1 MSKLYLGIDVGSV
14 SANTVILND
23 QGKVLEEHYTRIK
36 GQPLKTVQK
45 ILEEILTRIPPER
58 FHSISFTGT
67 GGKLLSEILEGHF
80 VNEIIAQA
88 KAVQHFYPEIRT
100 IIDIGGEDSKLIFVE
115 EENGHYKI
123 SDFSMN
129 TLCAAGTG
137 SFLDQQASRLGFT
150 IEEFGEIALKSE
162 NPPRIAGRCSVF
174 AKSDMIHLQQIATPD
189 YDIVAGLCYALA
201 RNFKS
206 NIGKGKTFLKPVSF
220 QGGVAANVG
229 MRKAFQDVLELSDGD
244 LIIPKHFA
252 SMGAIG
258 AVLVTQESKHPKK
271 TGTLNLTAVKE
282 YLLHHQ
288 EKEVPLQPLCLSSNH
303 LSPSPLPSPIEGE
316 GGKSDSPIKGEGEV
330 RGSPLRGEGEV
341 RGSPMQGEGVG
352 NAYPIKGEW
361 AVSDSTSGGEV
372 EKSEKIE
379 AYLGLD
385 VGSISTNLVVIDKN
399 KRVLSKRY
407 LMTAGR
413 PIEAVRTGLQEI
425 GAEIG
430 DRVEIKGVGTTGSGR
445 YLTADFVGA
454 DLVRNEITAQA
465 TAAVYIDPAVDT
477 IFEIGGQDSK
487 YISIDNRVVV
497 DFEMNKVCAAGT
509 GSFLEEQAEKLD
521 ISIKEEFGKLALS
534 AGEPVRMGERCTVFI
549 ESDLVHHQQRGAPK
563 DNLVA
568 GLSYSIVQ
576 NYLNRVVGDRRIG
589 DRIFFQG
596 GTAFNKG
603 VVAAF
608 EKVLGKEIIVPENH
622 DVTGAIGVAILSM
635 EERTW
640 DHSGFKGFDLSQRRY
655 EQTSFECKSCPNL
668 CLIRKVSVEGEKP
681 LFYGSR
687 CEKYDVIKRTKGT
700 NLPDLFEERE
710 KMLFASYEREE
721 DLPADAPEIGIPR
734 ILYLH
739 EMMPFW
745 KAFFAELGYRVVL
758 SDPTNK
764 ELIRKGVENVVAE
777 TCFPIKV
784 SHGHALNLLEKGVKR
799 IFLPSIVNLKS
810 PHPEIPISTACPYA
824 QAFPYAVHSSID
836 FKKDDVQV
844 LQPIFHF
851 RFGRDHLEKEL
862 VEFGKTLRRGS
873 KQVKRALG
881 KAERFQAKFYQ
892 SLLNRGKEIL
902 NQIDP
907 DEKAMVIIGRPYNSC
922 DPGVNLEMPK
932 KLKDLGVLAIPMD
945 FLPLDSVKPTKEIQE
960 MYWRYG
966 QKILSAG
973 KIINEDPRLYA
984 VYITNFG
991 CGPDSFINHF
1001 YRDLSKGK
1009 PHLQLEIDEHSAD
1022 AGAITRCEAFL
1033 DSLKN
1038 AKKTKPNGLEK
1049 EKPTTDRTKKIYI
1062 PYMYDAAY
1070 AVAAAFHACGVEAE
1084 VIPESNEETLYWGRK
1099 LTSGKECYPCIL
1111 TTGDMVKT
1119 VKDPNFDHEKAAFFM
1134 PSGNGPCRFGQYHRF
1149 HRLVLDDLGFHHVP
1163 IYAPNQDETLY
1174 NDLGIMGS
1182 QFSRLA
1188 WQGIVAVDLLM
1199 KKLLETRPYEKEKGR
1214 GNQIYAESLNRVCE
1228 AIRTGN
1234 DLREVLHRS
1243 LESFAKV
1250 EVESPGTKPLIG
1262 IVGEIYVRLNRF
1274 SNEEVVRKIEQFGG
1288 EAWMAPMTE
1297 WVLYVNTISKKRSL
1311 QKKSFSNLLKVFL
1324 TDYYQKKDEHH
1335 LEKVFKHHLRNFG
1348 EPKTRAIFKR
1358 AKPYIDSSFE
1368 GEAILSIGKSIDFAK
1383 RGASGIINIMPFTC
1397 MPGTI
1402 VSALLKRYQEEHNNI
1417 PILNMAYDGQEQTNT
1432 LTRLEAFMHQAREFQ
1447 IRKSKKI

>member
-1 MSKLYLGIDVGSV
+1 MNRLYLGIDVGSV

-23 QGKVLEEHYTRIK
+23 RDEVVEEHYTRIK
-36 GQPLKTVQK
+36 GQPLKTVQN
-45 ILEEILTRIPPER
+45 ILEAILRRVPEEQ
-58 FHSISFTGT
+58 FQSLSFTGT
-67 GGKLLSEILEGHF
+67 GGKLLSELLQGHF

-88 KAVQHFYPEIRT
+88 HAIYRFYPEIRT
-100 IIDIGGEDSKLIFVE
+100 IIDIGGEDSKLIFIEV
-115 EENGHYKI
+115 ENGHLKI

-137 SFLDQQASRLGFT
+137 SFLDQQASRLGLT
-150 IEEFGEIALKSE
+150 IEEFGALALKSKT
-162 NPPRIAGRCSVF
+162 PPRIAGRCSVF

-206 NIGKGKTFLKPVSF
+206 NIGKGKTFIKPVSF

-229 MRKAFQDVLELSDGD
+229 MRKAFQEVLELSDGE
-244 LIIPKHFA
+244 LVIPQHFA

-258 AVLVTQESKHPKK
+258 AILVSRNRPSSFKGGKFD
-271 TGTLNLTAVKE
+271 LTPLRE
-282 YLLHHQ
+282 YLRHHQ
-288 EKEVPLQPLCLSSNH
+288 EKETPLEPLCLSSNH
-303 LSPSPLPSPIEGE
+303 SSPCHSSMRSEEQRKVFSIPTRE
-316 GGKSDSPIKGEGEV
+316 
-330 RGSPLRGEGEV
+330 
-341 RGSPMQGEGVG
+341 
-352 NAYPIKGEW
+352 
-361 AVSDSTSGGEV
+361 
-372 EKSEKIE
+372 EKTEKIE

-385 VGSISTNLVVIDKN
+385 VGSISTNLVVIDQN
-399 KRVLSKRY
+399 KRVLAKRY

-413 PIEAVRTGLQEI
+413 PIEAVRLGLKEL
-425 GAEIG
+425 GEEIG

-465 TAAVYIDPAVDT
+465 TAAVHIDPNVDT

-487 YISIDNRVVV
+487 YISLEKGVVV

-534 AGEPVRMGERCTVFI
+534 AEEPVRMGERCTVFI
-549 ESDLVHHQQRGAPK
+549 ESDLVHHQQRGAAK

-589 DRIFFQG
+589 ERIFFQG

-608 EKVLGKEIIVPENH
+608 ESVLKKEIIVPENH
-622 DVTGAIGVAILSM
+622 DVTGAIGVAILAM

-640 DHSGFKGFDLSQRRY
+640 ERSGFKGFDLSQRQY
-655 EQTSFECKSCPNL
+655 EQTSFECKGCSNL
-668 CLIRKVSVEGEKP
+668 CLIRKVSVEGERP

-687 CEKYDVIKRTKGT
+687 CEKYDVIKRTKGSD
-700 NLPDLFEERE
+700 LPDLFEERE
-710 KMLFASYEREE
+710 KMLFSTYEKEKA
-721 DLPADAPEIGIPR
+721 LPEDAPEIGIPR

-784 SHGHALNLLEKGVKR
+784 SHGHVLNLMEKGVKR

-810 PHPEIPISTACPYA
+810 PHPEIPISVACPYA
-824 QAFPYAVHSSID
+824 QAFPYAVPSSID
-836 FKKDDVQV
+836 FKKDSVEV
-844 LQPIFHF
+844 LQPILHF
-851 RFGRDHLEKEL
+851 RFGKDHLEKEL
-862 VEFGKTLRRGS
+862 TEFGKSLHRNA
-873 KQVKRALG
+873 KQVKKALA
-881 KAERFQAKFYQ
+881 KAERFQALFYQ
-892 SLLNRGKEIL
+892 SLLNRGKEVL
-902 NQIDP
+902 DQIKP
-907 DEKAMVIIGRPYNSC
+907 DEKAIVIVGRPYNSC
-922 DPGVNLEMPK
+922 DPGVNLELPK
-932 KLKDLGVLAIPMD
+932 KLRELGVLAIPMD
-945 FLPLDSVKPTKEIQE
+945 FLPLDSVRPTEEIRE

-984 VYITNFG
+984 IYITNFG
-991 CGPDSFINHF
+991 CGPDSFISHF

-1033 DSLKN
+1033 DSLKQVK
-1038 AKKTKPNGLEK
+1038 ATLFALSRK
-1049 EKPTTDRTKKIYI
+1049 EKPKTDRTKKIYI
-1062 PYMYDAAY
+1062 PYMYDGAFALK
-1070 AVAAAFHACGVEAE
+1070 AAFEACGVEAE

-1111 TTGDMVKT
+1111 TTGDMVKL
-1119 VKDPNFDHEKAAFFM
+1119 VKDPNFDHERAAFFM

-1149 HRLVLDDLGFHHVP
+1149 HRLVLDDLGFRHIP

-1182 QFSRLA
+1182 QFSRLG
-1188 WQGIVAVDLLM
+1188 WQGIVAVDLLI
-1199 KKLLETRPYEKEKGR
+1199 KKLLETRPYEKEKGQSDR
-1214 GNQIYAESLNRVCE
+1214 IYEASLKRVCD
-1228 AIRTGN
+1228 AIRRGVSPKEA
-1234 DLREVLHRS
+1234 LIQS
-1243 LESFAKV
+1243 LEEFGRV
-1250 EVESPGTKPLIG
+1250 EMEEPGTKPLIG

-1274 SNEEVVRKIEQFGG
+1274 SNEDVIRKIEQFGG
-1288 EAWMAPMTE
+1288 EAWLAPMTE
-1297 WVLYVNTISKKRSL
+1297 WILYVNTISKRRSL
-1311 QKKSFSNLLKVFL
+1311 RKKSFSNLLKVLL
-1324 TDYYQKKDEHH
+1324 TDYYQKRDEHH
-1335 LEKVFKHHLRNFG
+1335 LERLFKSHLRNFG
-1348 EPKTRAIFKR
+1348 EPKTRSIFKK
-1358 AKPYIDSSFE
+1358 AKPYLDSSFE

-1383 RGASGIINIMPFTC
+1383 RGASGIVNIMPFTC

-1402 VSALLKRYQEEHNNI
+1402 VSALLKRYREENNNI

-1432 LTRLEAFMHQAREFQ
+1432 LTRLEAFMHQAKEFQ
-1447 IRKSKKI
+1447 NRRNKRA

>member
-1 MSKLYLGIDVGSV
+1 MGKGMEKIYLGIDVGSV

-23 QGKVLEEHYTRIK
+23 RGEVLEEHYTRIK
-36 GQPLKTVQK
+36 GQPLKTVQR
-45 ILEEILTRIPPER
+45 ILEEIISRIPPEQ

-67 GGKLLSEILEGHF
+67 GGKLLSELLEGYF

-88 KAVQHFYPEIRT
+88 RAIQHFYPEIRT
-100 IIDIGGEDSKLIFVE
+100 IIDIGGEDSKLIFID
-115 EENGHYKI
+115 EENGCFKI
-123 SDFSMN
+123 GDFSMN

-150 IEEFGEIALKSE
+150 IEEFGELALKSE

-206 NIGKGKTFLKPVSF
+206 NIGKGKKFVKPVSF

-229 MRKAFQDVLELSDGD
+229 MRKAFRDVLELRDGD

-258 AVLVTQESKHPKK
+258 AVLVTRENVQSKRGK
-271 TGTLNLTAVKE
+271 TLELTPLRE

-288 EKEVPLQPLCLSSNH
+288 EKEIPLEPLCLSSFH
-303 LSPSPLPSPIEGE
+303 LSHSLPPSASLLEAGFVQA
-316 GGKSDSPIKGEGEV
+316 GIKGEG
-330 RGSPLRGEGEV
+330 
-341 RGSPMQGEGVG
+341 
-352 NAYPIKGEW
+352 
-361 AVSDSTSGGEV
+361 

-379 AYLGLD
+379 TYLGLD

-413 PIEAVRTGLQEI
+413 PIEAVRIGLQEI

-430 DRVEIKGVGTTGSGR
+430 DRGEIKGVGTTGSGR

-465 TAAVYIDPAVDT
+465 TAAVHIDPAVDT

-487 YISIDNRVVV
+487 YISIDKGVVV

-521 ISIKEEFGKLALS
+521 ISIKEEFGNLALS
-534 AGEPVRMGERCTVFI
+534 AKEPVRMGERCTVFI

-596 GTAFNKG
+596 GTAFNQG

-608 EKVLGKEIIVPENH
+608 ENVLGKEIIVPENH
-622 DVTGAIGVAILSM
+622 DVTGAIGVAILAM

-640 DHSGFKGFDLSQRRY
+640 ERSGFKGFDLSQRRY
-655 EQTSFECKSCPNL
+655 EQSSFECKGCPNL

-687 CEKYDVIKRTKGT
+687 CEKYDVIKRTKGSD
-700 NLPDLFEERE
+700 LPDLFEERE
-710 KMLFASYEREE
+710 RMLFASYEREE
-721 DLPADAPEIGIPR
+721 DLPADAPVIGIPR
-734 ILYLH
+734 ILFLH
-739 EMMPFW
+739 EMMPLW
-745 KAFFAELGYRVVL
+745 KAFFAELGYRVIL
-758 SDPTNK
+758 SDATNK

-784 SHGHALNLLEKGVKR
+784 SHGHVLNLLEKGVKR

-810 PHPEIPISTACPYA
+810 PHSEIPISAACPYA
-824 QAFPYAVHSSID
+824 QAFPYVVHSSID
-836 FKKDDVQV
+836 FKKDHVEV
-844 LQPIFHF
+844 LQPVFHF
-851 RFGRDHLEKEL
+851 RFGRDHLQKEL
-862 VEFGKTLRRGS
+862 IDFGKALHLGS
-873 KQVKRALG
+873 KQVKKAFG
-881 KAERFQAKFYQ
+881 KAERFQALFYQ

-902 NQIDP
+902 NQIGP
-907 DEKAMVIIGRPYNSC
+907 DEKAMVILGRPYNSC

-945 FLPLDSVKPTKEIQE
+945 FLSLDSVKPTEEIQE

-973 KIINEDPRLYA
+973 KIINEDPRLHA

-1038 AKKTKPNGLEK
+1038 VKATKVTSPKRPKLM
-1049 EKPTTDRTKKIYI
+1049 TDRTKKIYI
-1062 PYMYDAAY
+1062 PYMYDGAY
-1070 AVAAAFHACGVEAE
+1070 AVAAAFYACGVEAE
-1084 VIPESNEETLYWGRK
+1084 VISESDEETLYWGRK

-1111 TTGDMVKT
+1111 TTGDMVKL
-1119 VKDPNFDHEKAAFFM
+1119 VKDPNFDHERAAFFM

-1149 HRLVLDDLGFHHVP
+1149 HRLVLDDLGFPNVP

-1199 KKLLETRPYEKEKGR
+1199 KKLLETRPYEKEKGKANR
-1214 GNQIYAESLNRVCE
+1214 IYEESLNRVCE
-1228 AIRTGN
+1228 AIRKGS
-1234 DLREVLHRS
+1234 DLKEVLHKS
-1243 LESFAKV
+1243 LEGFGQV
-1250 EVESPGTKPLIG
+1250 EVDGPGTKPLIG

-1274 SNEEVVRKIEQFGG
+1274 SNEDVIRKIEQFGG
-1288 EAWMAPMTE
+1288 ETWMAPMTE
-1297 WVLYVNTISKKRSL
+1297 WVLYVNTISQRRSL
-1311 QKKSFSNLLKVFL
+1311 KKKSFSNLLKVFL
-1324 TDYYQKKDEHH
+1324 TDHYQKKDEHY
-1335 LEKVFKHHLRNFG
+1335 LERVFKGHLRNFG
-1348 EPKTRAIFKR
+1348 EPKTRSIFKK

-1402 VSALLKRYQEEHNNI
+1402 VSALLKRYRDENNNI

-1432 LTRLEAFMHQAREFQ
+1432 LTRLEAFMHQAKEFQ
-1447 IRKSKKI
+1447 NRKNKKI